1 MQEAARPV
9 PNEEKEN
16 LKELEEELAADLVK
30 AKYII
35 PIELQDGP
43 GNDLEKLKNR
53 KYRLPILKNK
63 QEEALQ
69 PLFTDPTEFAKF
81 NRGEIDIRWRFP
93 LASLAKCWRK
103 RRRDHAEP
111 REGSIW

>member
-69 PLFTDPTEFAKF
+69 PSLRIPQNSRNSTGRI
-81 NRGEIDIRWRFP
+81 NSRLWRFP